1 MIGSSLRPG
10 HAQHEHSVPA
20 EPELEAAEDGKVDVG
35 IDGNDPVAFAALY
48 QQHLPAIYRF
58 LLARTLS
65 PEDAADLSQQVFV
78 KAFAALPDYRRT
90 EVPISAWLFRIARN
104 QAIDLARKH
113 KRHPAI
119 SWEQLPGALE
129 PVEPEQPEQA
139 ALRSESMRRLA
150 GLVGQL
156 DDQKRELIL
165 LRFVSG
171 LKPAE
176 IGRVVGKSDAA
187 VRKQLRRTLQT
198 LRERYDAE

>member
-10 HAQHEHSVPA
+10 RDIPA
-20 EPELEAAEDGKVDVG
+20 EPEAEAAAGG
-35 IDGNDPVAFAALY
+35 DPVAFAALY
-48 QQHLPAIYRF
+48 QQHLPAIYRY
-58 LLARTLS
+58 LLARTLL

-78 KAFAALPDYRRT
+78 KAFAALPDYRQT
-90 EVPISAWLFRIARN
+90 EIPIAAWLFRIARN
-104 QAIDLARKH
+104 QAIDLARQR

-129 PVEPEQPEQA
+129 PVDPEQPELA
-139 ALRSESMRRLA
+139 ALRGESMRRLA
-150 GLVGQL
+150 KLVGQL
-156 DDQKRELIL
+156 DEQKRELIL

-176 IGRVVGKSDAA
+176 IGRIVGKSDAA
-187 VRKQLRRTLQT
+187 VRKQLRRTVGM